1 MNIEKISI
9 FSNENIGLFTFTND
23 KYTLVPPGL
32 ERDLKEKIAETLKTE
47 IIETTVS
54 KSVLIGLFV
63 NGNNNVILL
72 PRTIDDDELIK
83 LKTELKDVRVE
94 VLNIKPNALGNTM
107 LLNDNGG
114 LLFIELTEAEVKE
127 IVSAL
132 QMDNVKKGTIAN
144 VVAVGSAGVVTDF
157 GGLVHAD
164 ASQEEVADLEKL
176 FKTKIEIGTVNFG
189 NAYVKTGLVV
199 NRNGI
204 LVGSETTGPE
214 ILRIQQT
221 FSL

>member
-9 FSNENIGLFTFTND
+9 FSNENIGIFTFTND

-72 PRTIDDDELIK
+72 PRTIDDDELTK

-132 QMDNVKKGTIAN
+132 QMDNVRKGTIAN

-164 ASQEEVADLEKL
+164 ASQDEVVDLEKL

-214 ILRIQQT
+214 ILRIQQA